1 MGRRSVLLR
10 NDGIVHDCVEVQR
23 SWGGTRTPHIL
34 HDQKVLDVS
43 IEDLS
48 EDVVS
53 IKGVQRHVCSYL
65 QTFWNTILAASELLD
80 DRKAVRTALK
90 A

>member
-10 NDGIVHDCVEVQR
+10 NDGIVHDYVEVQR
-23 SWGGTRTPHIL
+23 SWRGTRTPHIL
-34 HDQKVLDVS
+34 HGQKVLDIS

-53 IKGVQRHVCSYL
+53 RKGVQRHVA